1 MKISA
6 KNWTARVVVCGALFF
21 CTIAF
26 APAQDEDFL
35 LKLTDTDLRSLINL
49 VSLQTG
55 TTFVVDPRVQGRV
68 NVVSHTAVTEGT
80 LYEIFLSVLQIHGY
94 AAIPSGP
101 VTKIVPDIAAK
112 AGAIPLGTEGA
123 SDERDQLVSEVIRLK
138 HISAMNLAPTLR
150 PMVPQEGQLTAV
162 PESNSLV
169 ITDRRSNIQR
179 LKEIIAALDQFQQEA
194 AEIFALRYASAS
206 QMTGLLSGLQSGVAG
221 VSTTKVVADDRSN
234 SVIVIGT
241 TSARNRARDL
251 IAQLDTPLMSN
262 RNTRV
267 IPLKFADA
275 DKIAKILRANAQGNS
290 AELQSTNVTAEPVQN
305 RGIMPRATISDQQGT
320 GALPPADTF
329 IQGPPDPVQSVIADE
344 RSRIQINA
352 DPDTNT
358 IIITGSADQI
368 ANNVEIIK
376 LLDVRRAQVQVE
388 AVIAEITEDS
398 ISELGVNFLAGNREL
413 AGFTNLGD
421 GTENALG
428 LAGAVQRE
436 QLPQSLDTGLS
447 FAVGRVVDGGL
458 NFGLLLRAL
467 KSDSDNNILSTPT
480 IVTLDNEEA
489 EIVVGSNV
497 PFVTGQQLSANNDN
511 PFQTI
516 ERQDVGLRL
525 KVKPQINDDN
535 TIKLTLEQE
544 VSSVNPTAL
553 TGAVD
558 ITTSQRS
565 LKTTVLVDDG
575 QSLVLGGLID
585 EVLSDSEEK
594 VPLLGDIPIVGN
606 LFRHKV
612 KTKSKTNL
620 VVFLRPI
627 IMRDEET
634 ASRVSLQQINTRK
647 LDSGRFNLQRFNS
660 NNFGGNVNKTLSEKY
675 QPTGELIQKQPHSRN
690 KQNRQQAIRLID
702 EATWQA
708 MPDGSMKLIKQQ

>member
-1 MKISA
+1 MKISVKSWSA
-6 KNWTARVVVCGALFF
+6 KAVVCGSLFF

-35 LKLTDTDLRSLINL
+35 LKLTDTDLRSLIKL

-55 TTFVVDPRVQGRV
+55 TTFVVDPRVQGKV

-112 AGAIPLGTEGA
+112 AGAIPLGTEGL
-123 SDERDQLVSEVIRLK
+123 SDERDQLVSEVIRLT

-179 LKEIIAALDQFQQEA
+179 LKEIIATLDQYQQEA
-194 AEIFALRYASAS
+194 AEIFTLRHASAT
-206 QMTGLLSGLQSGVAG
+206 QMTRLLSGSQSGVTG
-221 VSTTKVVADDRSN
+221 VSPTKVVADDRSN

-251 IAQLDTPLMSN
+251 IGQLDTPLMSN

-267 IPLKFADA
+267 IPLKFAEA
-275 DKIAKILRANAQGNS
+275 EKIAKILRANAQDNS
-290 AELQSTNVTAEPVQN
+290 AEPQSTNVTRESIQN
-305 RGIMPRATISDQQGT
+305 RGIMPRATNSDQQGT
-320 GALPPADTF
+320 GGIPPADTF
-329 IQGPPDPVQSVIADE
+329 IQGLPDPVQSLPADE

-428 LAGAVQRE
+428 LAGTVQLE

-447 FAVGRVVDGGL
+447 FAIGRVVDGGL

-489 EIVVGSNV
+489 EIIVGSNV

-594 VPLLGDIPIVGN
+594 VPFLGDIPIVGN

-620 VVFLRPI
+620 VIFLRPI

-634 ASRVSLQQINTRK
+634 ARRVSQQQINTRN
-647 LDSGRFNLQRFNS
+647 LDSQRFDS
-660 NNFGGNVNKTLSEKY
+660 HNFGVNVNKTLSEKL
-675 QPTGELIQKQPHSRN
+675 QPTGELIQKQQDLRTE
-690 KQNRQQAIRLID
+690 QNRQQAIRLID
-702 EATWQA
+702 EATWEK
-708 MPDGSMKLIKQQ
+708 MPDGSMKLVKQK